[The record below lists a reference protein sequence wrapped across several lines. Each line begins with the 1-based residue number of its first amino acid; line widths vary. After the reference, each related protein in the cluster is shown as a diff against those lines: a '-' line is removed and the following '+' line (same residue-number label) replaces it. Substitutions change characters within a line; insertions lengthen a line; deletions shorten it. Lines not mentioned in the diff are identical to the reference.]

1 MLNGHWSMIRYTVIN
16 TMLFSILLIITTE
29 FVRSVCLS
37 DNVLLI
43 LGNGFDLSCGLK
55 SSYSNYYDY
64 KCREN
69 NNVAKLEK
77 DCKQYLFPTHSI
89 IYPHGSSVYYD
100 FYHQE
105 FHVYHSSLNTWEILL
120 TFYSFNNGDLV
131 LWRNVEEAIEFF
143 ISKAENIT
151 GRINKIL
158 NNKFDLDST
167 LTNWQ
172 HDLVTF
178 ILFITYVSKVTSM
191 GKEKLDI
198 HDWLMAE
205 LVSYEFYFAD
215 YIEKQSESAES
226 DYSDRS
232 LRLLNNILSDE
243 ININP
248 GLKSTL
254 RVTLLNFNYT
264 SPSSSGLNHANIMSL
279 NNIHGQCD
287 NRNTIFGFDHTE
299 LEPNSPA
306 YLFSKTSRLLES
318 KMNGHGNNSFLLPE
332 PCDRIIFFGHS
343 LGIYDYSYFQAL
355 FDLYDIY
362 GSKIKLI
369 FKYSIFDSDRSK
381 EIKKETHSNV
391 VNLIARYG
399 KSMDNADKGKNLMHK
414 LLLENRL
421 ILAEI

>member
-1 MLNGHWSMIRYTVIN
+1 MLNFLN
-16 TMLFSILLIITTE
+16 LLIITTE

-37 DNVLLI
+37 NNVLLI
-43 LGNGFDLSCGLK
+43 LGNGFDLACKLE

-64 KCREN
+64 ICGEN
-69 NNVAKLEK
+69 ENIKLLHEALVELDSDVFKKGMSYHTSPYHYFYLYKFNTLHDTLNV
-77 DCKQYLFPTHSI
+77 
-89 IYPHGSSVYYD
+89 
-100 FYHQE
+100 
-105 FHVYHSSLNTWEILL
+105 WEILL
-120 TFYSFNNGDLV
+120 SFYSVNNGDLV

-143 ISKAENIT
+143 ISDVESVSSMIDE
-151 GRINKIL
+151 IL

-178 ILFITYVSKVTSM
+178 ILFITYVSKVTLM
-191 GKEKLDI
+191 GKEKI
-198 HDWLMAE
+198 SIYDWLMAE
-205 LVSYEFYFAD
+205 LISYEFKFAE
-215 YIEKQSESAES
+215 YIQKQSEAAEN

-232 LRLLNNILSDE
+232 LRLLNNVLLDE
-243 ININP
+243 ININSE
-248 GLKSTL
+248 LKSTL

-264 SPSSSGLNHANIMSL
+264 SPSQYGLNNANIMSL

-287 NRNTIFGFDHTE
+287 NRNTIFGFDHAE

-318 KMNGHGNNSFLLPE
+318 KMNGHGNNNFLLPE
-332 PCDRIIFFGHS
+332 PCDQIIFFGHS
-343 LGIYDYSYFQAL
+343 LGTYDYSYFQSL

-421 ILAEI
+421 IVAEI